1 MNKTGKRALALFILA
16 YLLTLLITA
25 PASLL
30 DRGLHFIT
38 DGRLLLANT
47 SGTVWRGAGTPA
59 LRGRA
64 GNLIAL
70 EPLHWDVAVLPLF
83 TAKIKILLRWDDL
96 PSAAAMEA
104 SITFKQIELQHALL
118 LLPAQALEEIS
129 PILKPAQFRGQF
141 QIKSD
146 RLVFSKRGTEG
157 AAVVDWQQASSAL
170 SSIAPLGNYRLTLN
184 GAGNSINIG
193 LATTSGVLL
202 LEGQGN
208 WSAARGLDFHG
219 KAQAAEGKQDSLA
232 ELLRHLGPQE
242 TLGVHTLT
250 LTPQRKR
257 PTVPPQQQQDL
268 R

>member
-1 MNKTGKRALALFILA
+1 MKKIGRHVLALFVLA

-30 DRGLHFIT
+30 DRGLQFIT

-70 EPLHWDVAVLPLF
+70 EPLHWDVAVLSLF

-96 PSAAAMEA
+96 PSAAAMEVT
-104 SITFKQIELQHALL
+104 ITFKQIELQHALL
-118 LLPAQALEEIS
+118 QLPAQALEEIS

-146 RLVFSKRGTEG
+146 RLVLSKRGTEG

-184 GAGNSINIG
+184 GAGETINIG

-208 WSAARGLDFHG
+208 WSAARGLAFRG
-219 KAQAAEGKQDSLA
+219 KARAAAGEQESLA
-232 ELLRHLGPQE
+232 ELLSHLGPQE
-242 TLGVHTLT
+242 SPGVHTLT
-250 LTPQRKR
+250 LTRQ
-257 PTVPPQQQQDL
+257 PPAL
-268 R
+268 